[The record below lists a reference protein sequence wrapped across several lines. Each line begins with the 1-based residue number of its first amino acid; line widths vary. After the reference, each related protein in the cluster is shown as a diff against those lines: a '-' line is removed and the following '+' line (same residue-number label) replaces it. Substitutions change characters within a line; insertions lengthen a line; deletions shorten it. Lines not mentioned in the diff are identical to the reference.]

1 MKQDALILVRG
12 GGDLATGTI
21 HRLWSAGCGCLY
33 WKPLTRRLS
42 GGRCH
47 SAKLCT
53 KVKQR

>member
-21 HRLWSAGCGCLY
+21 HRLWY